1 MERLVRW
8 IATPVDHVPL
18 IEAPLTQVQEKATVA
33 SIADPND
40 GLLMAAIA
48 LHMSMTL
55 LRLQNDGDLMI
66 FGVMTSSI
74 HDALFFFR
82 LLEEAISTCTHR
94 FPCQWPKGKQ

>member
-48 LHMSMTL
+48 AH
-55 LRLQNDGDLMI
+55 GG
-66 FGVMTSSI
+66 GV
-74 HDALFFFR
+74 
-82 LLEEAISTCTHR
+82 AI
-94 FPCQWPKGKQ
+94 QWGVGARQTPSANKESH